1 MQQTIKT
8 GIPVELETEF
18 HALADQ
24 WRRETGMLSSSSKMA
39 AHPAY
44 QKIIGMGVAAI
55 PLLLRELA
63 ARPDHWF
70 AALRAISGENP
81 VPREYAGQ
89 VPEMCACWLDWGR
102 RKGYI
107 S

>member
-1 MQQTIKT
+1 MQQQIKAAT
-8 GIPVELETEF
+8 PADLATEF

-44 QKIIGMGVAAI
+44 RKIIGMGDAAI
-55 PLLLRELA
+55 PLLLRELEE
-63 ARPDHWF
+63 RPDHWF

-81 VPREYAGQ
+81 VPREYAGR
-89 VPEMCACWLDWGR
+89 VPKMCECWLGWGR